1 MTKFVRKVVAAV
13 AALTAAFALSGCA
26 SSASDSNKDGLIHV
40 VSATPVWASI
50 AEAVGGDRVVAESL
64 ITNANQDPHS
74 FEASARDQLTVN
86 RADLALVN
94 GGGYDDFLSTL
105 LTKAPDAKSDGPTV
119 LTVAEIAS
127 TGNENEHYWF
137 DLATVN
143 KVAAAVQVKLAELD
157 PAHATEFDANAQSF
171 TADLGL
177 LQDQLSTDKSK
188 FNSMTVLATEPLAD
202 YLVASFGVADQTPEA
217 FKHAIENES
226 DAPIAALN
234 DMRKRL
240 FAGKVAA
247 LIVNPQTA
255 GSQVQELVAAA
266 KTGKVAVVEIAEF
279 QTEPGQ
285 TYLNWMGENIR
296 ILEAALEG
304 STAGTQ
310 GSNGD

>member
-1 MTKFVRKVVAAV
+1 MTKIVRKVVAAL

-26 SSASDSNKDGLIHV
+26 SSASDVNKDGLIHV

-50 AEAVGGDRVVAESL
+50 AKAVGGDRVAAESL

-86 RADLALVN
+86 RADLAIVN

-105 LTKAPDAKSDGPTV
+105 LTKSADAKSDGPTV
-119 LTVAEIAS
+119 LTVADIAT
-127 TGNENEHYWF
+127 TGSDNEHYWF

-143 KVAAAVQVKLAELD
+143 KVAAAVQSRLAELD
-157 PAHATEFDANAQSF
+157 PAHATEFDSNAKSF
-171 TADLGL
+171 ASDLAL

-188 FNSMTVLATEPLAD
+188 YGSAAVLATEPLAD
-202 YLVASFGVADQTPEA
+202 YLVASFGVTDQTPES

-240 FAGKVAA
+240 LAGKVAA

-296 ILEAALEG
+296 LIETALEG

-310 GSNGD
+310 GGNGD

>member
-1 MTKFVRKVVAAV
+1 MTNFVRKAVAALV
-13 AALTAAFALSGCA
+13 ALTAAFALSGCS
-26 SSASDSNKDGLIHV
+26 SSASDTNKDGLIHV

-86 RADLALVN
+86 RADLAIVN

-105 LTKAPDAKSDGPTV
+105 LTKSADAKSDGPTV
-119 LTVAEIAS
+119 LTVADIAT
-127 TGNENEHYWF
+127 TGSNNEHYWF
-137 DLATVN
+137 DLMTVN
-143 KVAAAVQVKLAELD
+143 QVAAAVEAKLTELD
-157 PAHATEFDANAQSF
+157 PAHAAEFAANAKSF
-171 TADLGL
+171 TDDLANL
-177 LQDQLSTDKSK
+177 NMQLAKFASK
-188 FNSMTVLATEPLAD
+188 AVLATEPLAD
-202 YLVASFGVADQTPEA
+202 YLVASFGVADQTPPA

-240 FAGKVAA
+240 LAGKVSA

-296 ILEAALEG
+296 LLEAALEG

-310 GSNGD
+310 GGNGD